1 MHSPLLLLMLLSRVA
16 HASFMTPAAAR
27 APRIAAARCAR
38 LTAVASVDAPAPP
51 RRKVKDIGEA
61 AIGDTVV
68 LKGWVRSVRGQKAFS
83 FIDLNDGS
91 SMNGMQ
97 VVAKAELDTY
107 DVVGALSTG
116 AALAVEGEVK
126 ASPAKGQTVELAAT
140 RLELVGACPAEGPDA
155 YPLQKKRHTLEFLR
169 TIAHLRPRTNTVANI
184 ARVRSTLAQATHA
197 FFANEGFRYVQTP
210 LITASDC
217 EGAGEMFRVTTL
229 PAEAPVPT
237 ADDGSP
243 DYSDDFFGKP
253 AFLTVSGQLCA
264 ETHACALGDVYTFG
278 AAASL
283 SAPAPRRDA
292 PLVAPCH
299 ALLTLRLR
307 ALLVRPHLPRRGL
320 EHPAPP
326 RRVLCAVAAAQLR
339 RAIRRRA
346 IRHRDV
352 AARSSRRQLPPPPFS
367 LTPPPPPHRRRDDRA

>member
-1 MHSPLLLLMLLSRVA
+1 MHSPLLILMLLSRVA

-278 AAASL
+278 PTFRAEDSNTQRHLAEFCAPSPPRNSAAQCGAAQFGTAQFGGAPFAAAATSATIL
-283 SAPAPRRDA
+283 SDA
-292 PLVAPCH
+292 
-299 ALLTLRLR
+299 
-307 ALLVRPHLPRRGL
+307 
-320 EHPAPP
+320 
-326 RRVLCAVAAAQLR
+326 
-339 RAIRRRA
+339 
-346 IRHRDV
+346 
-352 AARSSRRQLPPPPFS
+352 SSS
-367 LTPPPPPHRRRDDRA
+367 SSSTPSQG

>member
-278 AAASL
+278 PTFRAEDSNTQRHLAEFC
-283 SAPAPRRDA
+283 AP
-292 PLVAPCH
+292 
-299 ALLTLRLR
+299 
-307 ALLVRPHLPRRGL
+307 
-320 EHPAPP
+320 
-326 RRVLCAVAAAQLR
+326 
-339 RAIRRRA
+339 RRRA
-346 IRHRDV
+346 IPSRNSAPRNSAPRNS
-352 AARSSRRQLPPPPFS
+352 AARSSRRQHSPPPFS

>member
-217 EGAGEMFRVTTL
+217 EGAGEMFQVTTL
-229 PAEAPVPT
+229 DLAKPLPKEDVPVDSVMEPT
-237 ADDGSP
+237 GP
-243 DYSDDFFGKP
+243 
-253 AFLTVSGQLCA
+253 
-264 ETHACALGDVYTFG
+264 
-278 AAASL
+278 
-283 SAPAPRRDA
+283 
-292 PLVAPCH
+292 
-299 ALLTLRLR
+299 
-307 ALLVRPHLPRRGL
+307 
-320 EHPAPP
+320 
-326 RRVLCAVAAAQLR
+326 
-339 RAIRRRA
+339 
-346 IRHRDV
+346 
-352 AARSSRRQLPPPPFS
+352 
-367 LTPPPPPHRRRDDRA
+367 